1 LSIAV
6 IDVPPVANRGSCRPA
21 YQALPIVMRAV
32 GWCYHFRVA
41 YDNNLALRIPDE
53 LSTRYASADEMER
66 GALEA
71 LALDEFRLGHLT
83 RPN

>member
-1 LSIAV
+1 
-6 IDVPPVANRGSCRPA
+6 
-21 YQALPIVMRAV
+21 MRAV

-83 RPN
+83 RPELQKVLGFAMRGELDA